1 MSSAEIPEESKIQIL
16 SFDIHGEALYKKF
29 VQDRLALD
37 AKMCVW
43 DPIKLSKIKTMNTW
57 MKKLEVRIDDK
68 VVKLREE
75 TQLLAR
81 FLIIQQTRNLDL
93 QNAIG
98 NFEMSL
104 IPRALFNS
112 DCSLLIPTNKSSLLT
127 LIEEIPG
134 AEDGV
139 VDEMDMGIENG
150 ISENN
155 SSISEEDEPVI
166 GR

>member
-1 MSSAEIPEESKIQIL
+1 M
-16 SFDIHGEALYKKF
+16 
-29 VQDRLALD
+29 
-37 AKMCVW
+37 
-43 DPIKLSKIKTMNTW
+43 
-57 MKKLEVRIDDK
+57 EVRIDDK

-75 TQLLAR
+75 RQLLAR

-127 LIEEIPG
+127 LIKEVPG

-139 VDEMDMGIENG
+139 VDEMDM
-150 ISENN
+150 
-155 SSISEEDEPVI
+155 
-166 GR
+166 